1 MRTLRNIVNRYIL
14 LLAAVSVA
22 AILGIIIYIQIQIE
36 RNLAYE
42 QSTQTF
48 SQIEQILDEN
58 QKELAEIQEEYT
70 QTCLNNA
77 EAIARVVEGEP
88 ELIYDVDGLE
98 QLAKIIGVDE
108 IHFFDETGR
117 IFAGTHPEYYGF
129 TFESGEQI
137 GFFRPM
143 LEDKS
148 LRLVQD
154 ITPNTA
160 QSKPMQYSAVWNRK
174 GDIIVQVG
182 MAPTS
187 VMKVRAKNELS
198 YIFSLFS
205 VSPDVNYYAVNADSG
220 RIVGATVPGD
230 VGKTLGEIGLELE
243 ALDAPGKG
251 FFTQVDGEDSYC
263 VFKRS
268 GENYLGRIVPTAELY
283 RRVPITVLE
292 LVACLAVIVMVLLL
306 AIATFIDKIIVKDLR
321 EINGKLLAI
330 EKGNYDER
338 VNIRGSFEFSEL
350 SDHLNAM
357 IRSLLSNSRKMAYV
371 LSKTN
376 IRIGVYEYNSSMQ
389 RVHFTEYL
397 PGLLG
402 LDSAQMEALAADYG
416 TFRAFLDELHERP
429 VPDEPGV
436 FQQQSGRYVKLEESR
451 GQDEI
456 FGVAIDVTDEVL
468 RRRKLELERDMDPL
482 TGLYNRRG
490 LDLKLAQLFREPEK
504 LGHSAVVMIDADGLK
519 TVNDTY
525 GHEMG
530 DAYLKKTAALIC
542 SLIPEHSVAA
552 RQGGDEFVLFLYRY
566 GSQEQL
572 LRTLEELE
580 GAQDH
585 VPAAPDAELP
595 FPVRFSMGYC
605 LTGERT
611 DFAELI
617 KDADRQMYTDKRRR
631 KGGAPGGREESR
643 KK

>member
-1 MRTLRNIVNRYIL
+1 M
-14 LLAAVSVA
+14 A
-22 AILGIIIYIQIQIE
+22 AILGISIYVQFQVE

-58 QKELAEIQEEYT
+58 QRELAEIQEEYT

-88 ELIYDVDGLE
+88 GLIYDVEGLK
-98 QLAKIIGVDE
+98 QLAGIIGVDE
-108 IHFFDETGR
+108 IHFFDLTGR
-117 IFAGTHPEYYGF
+117 IFAGTHPEYFDF

-137 GFFRPM
+137 GFFKPM

-160 QSKPMQYSAVWNRK
+160 QSKPMQYSAVWNRR

-205 VSPDVNYYAVNADSG
+205 VSPGVNYYAAEADSG
-220 RIVGATVPGD
+220 AIVGATAPGD
-230 VGKTLGEIGLELE
+230 VGKTLEEIGLELE
-243 ALDAPGKG
+243 RLAAPGKG
-251 FFTQVDGEDSYC
+251 FFAQVDGVDSYC
-263 VFKRS
+263 VFKLS
-268 GENYLGRIVPTAELY
+268 GENYLGRVVPTAELY

-292 LVACLAVIVMVLLL
+292 LVACLAAIVTVLLL

-321 EINGKLLAI
+321 EINGKLVAI

-338 VNIRGSFEFSEL
+338 VDIRGSFEFSEL

-357 IRSLLSNSRKMAYV
+357 IRSLLSNNRKMAYV

-397 PGLLG
+397 PDVLG
-402 LDSAQMEALAADYG
+402 LDSARMEALAGDYG
-416 TFRAFLDELHERP
+416 ALRAFLDELRGRP
-429 VPDEPGV
+429 APDEAGV
-436 FQQQSGRYVKLEESR
+436 FQLRSGRYVKLEESC

-542 SLIPEHSVAA
+542 GFIPEHSVAA

-566 GSQEQL
+566 GSEGEL

-580 GAQDH
+580 GARDH
-585 VPAAPDAELP
+585 TPAAQDGEPP

-605 LTGERT
+605 LTGGRT
-611 DFAELI
+611 DFTELI
-617 KDADRQMYTDKRRR
+617 KDADRRMYEDKRRR
-631 KGGAPGGREESR
+631 KGGAGDGREESQII
-643 KK
+643 